1 MRSSGVAR
9 AALMKCLIAPVGSCF
24 LSLIRP
30 SSFIAPLCVGSS
42 ASARS

>member
-9 AALMKCLIAPVGSCF
+9 AALMKCLIAPAVSCC

-30 SSFIAPLCVGSS
+30 SSFIAPLCAGSN
-42 ASARS
+42 ARACT

>member
-9 AALMKCLIAPVGSCF
+9 AALIKCLIAPAVSCR

-30 SSFIAPLCVGSS
+30 SSFIAPLCAGSK
-42 ASARS
+42 ARACS